1 MNEQINQKKDSIF
14 YDHYMA
20 SKVSLLCNNILDQ
33 KKCNGKAPRVGSEMW
48 TAQMMHTLSTF
59 TRMIY
64 SGFEIYWES

>member
-33 KKCNGKAPRVGSEMW
+33 KKCNGKAPRVGSEM
-48 TAQMMHTLSTF
+48 
-59 TRMIY
+59 
-64 SGFEIYWES
+64 